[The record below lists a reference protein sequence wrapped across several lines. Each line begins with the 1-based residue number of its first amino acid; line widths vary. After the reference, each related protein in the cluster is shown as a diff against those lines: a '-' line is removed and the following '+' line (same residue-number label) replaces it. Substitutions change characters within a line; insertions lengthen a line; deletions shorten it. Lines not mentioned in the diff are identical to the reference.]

1 MSTTTLQHTS
11 ATSTSIDFP
20 ALHKK
25 YADRLLASMIKV
37 TRNREAAEDA
47 AAAAFA
53 KAFEKRDT
61 FRGESSPYTWL
72 HAIAVHE
79 AIASKKLCRDEA
91 SLDAFDCNS
100 SEPWAAPDLA
110 QTKMHQSDCGERLR
124 KILRRMPVK
133 HRQVLI
139 DHFLRDMTARQIARR
154 RKLPLGTA
162 LSRLFK
168 AQKLLRKGWE
178 YSSHRCPFA

>member
-1 MSTTTLQHTS
+1 M
-11 ATSTSIDFP
+11 P
-20 ALHKK
+20 A
-25 YADRLLASMIKV
+25 
-37 TRNREAAEDA
+37 
-47 AAAAFA
+47 
-53 KAFEKRDT
+53 
-61 FRGESSPYTWL
+61 
-72 HAIAVHE
+72 
-79 AIASKKLCRDEA
+79 
-91 SLDAFDCNS
+91 
-100 SEPWAAPDLA
+100 
-110 QTKMHQSDCGERLR
+110 
-124 KILRRMPVK
+124 K